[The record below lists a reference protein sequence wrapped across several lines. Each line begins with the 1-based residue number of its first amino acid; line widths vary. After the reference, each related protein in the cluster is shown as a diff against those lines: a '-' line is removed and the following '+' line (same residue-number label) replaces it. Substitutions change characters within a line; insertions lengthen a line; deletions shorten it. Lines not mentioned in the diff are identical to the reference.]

1 MVLDANY
8 AYSLNQM
15 LKCGSSSPTW
25 TLGKTLKS
33 KKTSFKEIFAE
44 VESYTSGNN
53 ILLEDMATQVESNC
67 NEDSSEESSWSSEEK
82 RRKQ

>member
-1 MVLDANY
+1 MVLDTNY

-15 LKCGSSSPTW
+15 LECGSSSPTW
-25 TLGKTLKS
+25 TLGKRLKS
-33 KKTSFKEIFAE
+33 KRTSFKETFAG

-53 ILLEDMATQVESNC
+53 ILLEDMATQVESDC